1 VGADVSV
8 SLNQKI
14 MLEKITPELR
24 HILIKALID
33 EEINLKAIGCR
44 LVSID
49 DRPAT
54 EQEKEDWSDFK
65 NLSNEAKVTI
75 RQGLRR
81 ERIDL
86 DKLVDVLFVGI
97 D

>member
-14 MLEKITPELR
+14 MLEKITAELR
-24 HILIKALID
+24 HTLIKALVE
-33 EEINLKAIGCR
+33 EEIDLKAIGCR
-44 LVSID
+44 LVSIGD
-49 DRPAT
+49 QTAT
-54 EQEKEDWSDFK
+54 EQEKNDWADFK
-65 NLSNEAKVTI
+65 SLHAEAKVII

-81 ERIDL
+81 EEIDL
-86 DKLVDVLFVGI
+86 NKLVEVLGKI